1 MNQREVGAKKEEQA
15 GEYLKSCGYELDA
28 KNYYCRF
35 GEIDI
40 IAREGKY
47 LCFVEVK
54 YRKNEKYGA
63 PEGVISPTKIKRIC
77 KTSQFYLWEHKL
89 PEDTPV
95 RYDVVFIIGDECRL
109 VRDAFSFFR

>member
-1 MNQREVGAKKEEQA
+1 MNWKQKIIIVGLARLTLLPEKE
-15 GEYLKSCGYELDA
+15 
-28 KNYYCRF
+28 
-35 GEIDI
+35 
-40 IAREGKY
+40 KY

-63 PEGVISPTKIKRIC
+63 PEGAISPTKIKRIC

-95 RYDVVFIIGDECRL
+95 RYDVVFIIGVNVVL
-109 VRDAFSFFR
+109 

>member
-15 GEYLKSCGYELDA
+15 GEYLKSCGYELEA
-28 KNYYCRF
+28 KNYHCRF
-35 GEIDI
+35 G
-40 IAREGKY
+40 A
-47 LCFVEVK
+47 
-54 YRKNEKYGA
+54 
-63 PEGVISPTKIKRIC
+63 ISPTKIKRIC

-109 VRDAFSFFR
+109 VRDAFSFFG

>member
-15 GEYLKSCGYELDA
+15 GEYLKSCGYELEA
-28 KNYYCRF
+28 KNYHCRF

-54 YRKNEKYGA
+54 YRKNEN
-63 PEGVISPTKIKRIC
+63 T
-77 KTSQFYLWEHKL
+77 
-89 PEDTPV
+89 V
-95 RYDVVFIIGDECRL
+95 RRKVLFRL
-109 VRDAFSFFR
+109 RK

>member
-15 GEYLKSCGYELDA
+15 GEYLKSCGYELEA

-54 YRKNEKYGA
+54 YRKIRCAGRCYFAHENKTDLQNESVLFMGA
-63 PEGVISPTKIKRIC
+63 
-77 KTSQFYLWEHKL
+77 
-89 PEDTPV
+89 
-95 RYDVVFIIGDECRL
+95 
-109 VRDAFSFFR
+109 

>member
-15 GEYLKSCGYELDA
+15 GEYLKSCGYELEA
-28 KNYYCRF
+28 KNYHCRF

-54 YRKNEKYGA
+54 YRKRKIRCAGRCYFAYENKTDLQNESVLFMGA
-63 PEGVISPTKIKRIC
+63 
-77 KTSQFYLWEHKL
+77 
-89 PEDTPV
+89 
-95 RYDVVFIIGDECRL
+95 
-109 VRDAFSFFR
+109 

>member
-15 GEYLKSCGYELDA
+15 GEYLKSCGYELEA

-54 YRKNEKYGA
+54 YRKNEKYGRCYFA
-63 PEGVISPTKIKRIC
+63 HEN
-77 KTSQFYLWEHKL
+77 KTDL
-89 PEDTPV
+89 
-95 RYDVVFIIGDECRL
+95 
-109 VRDAFSFFR
+109 

>member
-15 GEYLKSCGYELDA
+15 GEYLKSCGYELEA

-63 PEGVISPTKIKRIC
+63 PEGAISPTKIKRIC

-89 PEDTPV
+89 PEDEHGKSNIGYCWTAECWKV
-95 RYDVVFIIGDECRL
+95 NII
-109 VRDAFSFFR
+109 

>member
-15 GEYLKSCGYELDA
+15 GEYLKSCGYELEA
-28 KNYYCRF
+28 KNYRCRF

-54 YRKNEKYGA
+54 YRKN
-63 PEGVISPTKIKRIC
+63 T
-77 KTSQFYLWEHKL
+77 
-89 PEDTPV
+89 V
-95 RYDVVFIIGDECRL
+95 RRKVL
-109 VRDAFSFFR
+109 FRPRK

>member
-15 GEYLKSCGYELDA
+15 GEYLKSCGYELEA
-28 KNYYCRF
+28 KNYHCRF

-54 YRKNEKYGA
+54 YRKMKN
-63 PEGVISPTKIKRIC
+63 T
-77 KTSQFYLWEHKL
+77 
-89 PEDTPV
+89 V
-95 RYDVVFIIGDECRL
+95 RRKVL
-109 VRDAFSFFR
+109 FRPRK

>member
-15 GEYLKSCGYELDA
+15 GEYLKSCGYELEA

-47 LCFVEVK
+47 LCFVEVN

-63 PEGVISPTKIKRIC
+63 PEGAISPTKIKRIC
-77 KTSQFYLWEHKL
+77 KTSQ
-89 PEDTPV
+89 EDTPV

-109 VRDAFSFFR
+109 VRDAFSFFG

>member
-15 GEYLKSCGYELDA
+15 GEYLKSCGYELEA

-47 LCFVEVK
+47 LCFVGKMKNTVR
-54 YRKNEKYGA
+54 RK
-63 PEGVISPTKIKRIC
+63 V
-77 KTSQFYLWEHKL
+77 L
-89 PEDTPV
+89 
-95 RYDVVFIIGDECRL
+95 
-109 VRDAFSFFR
+109 FRPRK